1 MAQALPRLILWA
13 IAAFY
18 AYSAYGH
25 IASIAGMHGYTWAEA
40 PLKWQLFDI
49 IYLALDIIVIVG
61 FLLRWRIG
69 VIAFFAVALSQ
80 ILLYTVLRPWI
91 IDVPVK
97 FAPTPEHLSYLT
109 LMAGLQAGAV
119 VLVLIA
125 LRMGALKRDVI
136 EG

>member
-1 MAQALPRLILWA
+1 MGQTLPRLILWA

-18 AYSAYGH
+18 AYGAYGH
-25 IASIAGMHGYTWAEA
+25 IANIAGMRGYTWAEA

-69 VIAFFAVALSQ
+69 VIAFFAVAVSQ
-80 ILLYTVLRPWI
+80 VALYTVLRSWVV
-91 IDVPVK
+91 DVPVK
-97 FAPTPEHLSYLT
+97 FAPTPAHLSYLD
-109 LMAGLQAGAV
+109 LMVGLQLGAI
-119 VLVLIA
+119 VLVLVA
-125 LRMGALKRDVI
+125 LRMGALKRDVS